1 MFLSGGC
8 VRDVFATEAGLCL
21 SDAGRPIQPQLHQR
35 QAPETVLLEEM
46 EAAVSASA
54 QSDSF
59 PAGLPVHLWDS
70 FLSQPDGAVERTL

>member
-1 MFLSGGC
+1 MFGSRCNCHIKSSNLKLQHFPPI
-8 VRDVFATEAGLCL
+8 VLKLFVFALA
-21 SDAGRPIQPQLHQR
+21 
-35 QAPETVLLEEM
+35 EM

-70 FLSQPDGAVERTL
+70 FLPQSDGAVERYFT